1 MASLQ
6 LEIQLSKRSFFY
18 FFSLK
23 IPMQCV
29 VINIVLKFLIS
40 FKKNKIT
47 KKKNE
52 IDKFGQMIF
61 A

>member
-1 MASLQ
+1 
-6 LEIQLSKRSFFY
+6 
-18 FFSLK
+18 
-23 IPMQCV
+23 MQCV